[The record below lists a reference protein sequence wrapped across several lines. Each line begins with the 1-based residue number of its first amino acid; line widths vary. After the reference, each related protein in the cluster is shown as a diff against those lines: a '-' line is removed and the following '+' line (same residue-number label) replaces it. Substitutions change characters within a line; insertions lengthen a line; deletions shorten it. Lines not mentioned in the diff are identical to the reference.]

1 MPSKFVPKKQH
12 SMQNSH
18 IFKNTLLTSRN
29 NFPANFVS
37 KMFKKILHNIY
48 NPKPICVSA
57 AKKPVYF
64 HLPYMGKPS
73 FEIKRQLKTIISR
86 FYPHIQIR
94 FIFTSKFTVGSLFR
108 FKNKLPSQLLS
119 SVIYEY
125 KCGQCTSSYIGQT
138 GKQLKIRISQ
148 HRGRSF
154 RTDQL
159 LTSPEF
165 SNVRNHAHEN
175 NHPIRD
181 CNFKILDTCNS
192 FDLRLL
198 ESIYIHKKKPSLND
212 QNSSTELSILT

>member
-1 MPSKFVPKKQH
+1 
-12 SMQNSH
+12 
-18 IFKNTLLTSRN
+18 
-29 NFPANFVS
+29 
-37 KMFKKILHNIY
+37 
-48 NPKPICVSA
+48 
-57 AKKPVYF
+57 
-64 HLPYMGKPS
+64 MGKSS

-86 FYPHIQIR
+86 FYPHIQNR
-94 FIFTSKFTVGSLFR
+94 FIFSSKFTVGSLFR
-108 FKNKLPSQLLS
+108 FKDKLPSQLLS

-125 KCGQCTSSYIGQT
+125 KCGQCTSGYIGQT

-159 LTSPEF
+159 LTPPEF
-165 SNVRNHAHEN
+165 SNIRNHAHEN
-175 NHPIRD
+175 NYPIHD

-212 QNSSTELSILT
+212 QNSSTELNILTLIHVSLSHLARLTLSVNDG